1 MKAMRAVVI
10 QDWQENPSAVSK
22 WLPRNPKGGIG
33 LIRAKDIA
41 AILAIVCGISL
52 VGNWIAVKIDPIK
65 ALPGMIILGLIS
77 LVGWW
82 LGKALPWKLPNI
94 VYISLIAIALTTP
107 WTPGS
112 KWMLAQVNNVNF
124 LALCTPILAYAGI
137 SIAKDLDQ
145 FAKMS
150 WKIAIVAIFVLSGTF
165 IGSCIIAQVMLKVT
179 GML

>member
-1 MKAMRAVVI
+1 MVR
-10 QDWQENPSAVSK
+10 
-22 WLPRNPKGGIG
+22 G
-33 LIRAKDIA
+33 KDIA

-52 VGNWIAVKIDPIK
+52 FGNWIAVKIDPIK
-65 ALPGMIILGLIS
+65 ALPGMFILGLIS
-77 LVGWW
+77 FAGWW
-82 LGKALPWKLPNI
+82 LAKVLPWKLPNI
-94 VYISLIAIALTTP
+94 VYISLIAILLTTP

-112 KWMLAQVNNVNF
+112 SWILSQTNNVNF

-165 IGSCIIAQVMLKVT
+165 IGSCLIAQFMLKVT
-179 GML
+179 GKI